1 MPDTM
6 GRSALMEPGAIHQLR
21 CYVRQYFRFAVVGV
35 FVAIAAILLREFVAV
50 VLPPSNFQFSASI
63 AIVWVLGILLS
74 FNLNR
79 MYTFSSSKTKWSGF
93 CIFSVIA
100 VTAGILC
107 IVVSNL
113 ALDVLVQVFPAFA
126 YQETIA
132 FVIGNLLAS
141 IASFAAYRL
150 FVFR

>member
-1 MPDTM
+1 M
-6 GRSALMEPGAIHQLR
+6 GRSALMEPGAIHLLR

-50 VLPPSNFQFSASI
+50 VLPPSNYQFSASI
-63 AIVWVLGILLS
+63 AIVWMLGILLS

-79 MYTFSSSKTKWSGF
+79 TYTFSSSRTKWSGF

-100 VTAGILC
+100 VTAGVLC

-113 ALDVLVQVFPAFA
+113 ALDVLVQVFPAVA